1 MSVALNRQQGF
12 SLVEVLLAM
21 VLLVTIVTA
30 LSGYYRA
37 LASRFVT
44 LNQYRQLWHNAW
56 NQSQVD
62 INALPAGWQV
72 SRVQTLQSGC
82 VSITAII
89 ISPLGQRGEMTRLHC
104 PVSQ

>member
-21 VLLVTIVTA
+21 VLLVTTVTV
-30 LSGYYRA
+30 LSGYHRA

-56 NQSQVD
+56 NQSQVEPSS
-62 INALPAGWQV
+62 LPTGWQV
-72 SRVQTLQSGC
+72 NRVQTLQSGC
-82 VSITAII
+82 VSITVII